1 MSTASGLL
9 RTAAQLDAVV
19 EADDAARR
27 FQERFDSVTKDLRD
41 SLHREKVLLDE
52 CRQLCES
59 SMSQTQGL
67 EMAMSNSLAD
77 ATEIEALRARLIDA
91 ERSADEAR
99 LKETNARLATS
110 QKHDEL
116 SQLRTQLQ
124 ESAQQASRLR
134 NVITAQAQKEK
145 PTVVLKKLGSGL
157 TPFDDWKAATGRV
170 TLHSAPEPR
179 HGLSASQLRRL
190 GHVPADELDRLRG
203 AVASAVAGSAGCGAG
218 DGAPGSKRASSE
230 VSRSDAAGAL
240 AFTAERAVPFAADSA
255 DDGEGARGGHGRAWA
270 SPLRAAALGVFG
282 GAGDGGAARGG
293 ASGDA
298 HDSTGRTDRHHS
310 AHDRE
315 GHWRR
320 GGSDADSRQ
329 PQAPPA
335 QQQRAQRFLEV
346 EPHALFPA
354 HLYLAP
360 VQRPEER
367 APPLS
372 VSLLTRSVGSFSAAA
387 AAASAHSHPSHP
399 QQQQQQRTRQQARER
414 VALSSVGVADGDRD
428 DSDPYDPDH
437 DEEDVRAGWADGA
450 TGGGASGVGA
460 PVGHFSPGSLH
471 AQYSVTPESSV
482 ALGDVEGGRDHVTR
496 LFARIEARAAKL
508 TALRGDPLNEGLTA
522 PGGAAGRV
530 GGGAGKGGNAGL

>member
-1 MSTASGLL
+1 MSTAPGL

-59 SMSQTQGL
+59 SMAQTQGL

-91 ERSADEAR
+91 DRSADEAR
-99 LKETNARLATS
+99 LKEANGRLATA
-110 QKHDEL
+110 QKHDEI

-124 ESAQQASRLR
+124 ETAQQVARLR

-145 PTVVLKKLGSGL
+145 PTLVLKKLGSGL
-157 TPFDDWKAATGRV
+157 TPFDDWKTATGRV
-170 TLHSAPEPR
+170 TLQSAAEPQ

-203 AVASAVAGSAGCGAG
+203 AVASALAGSPACGAG
-218 DGAPGSKRASSE
+218 EVAPDSKR
-230 VSRSDAAGAL
+230 VGSDASRPDPAGAL
-240 AFTAERAVPFAADSA
+240 ASSAERAVSFVAGSG
-255 DDGEGARGGHGRAWA
+255 DDGGTVGGHGRPWA
-270 SPLRAAALGVFG
+270 SPLRAAALGVF
-282 GAGDGGAARGG
+282 ASLADGGAARRG
-293 ASGDA
+293 AAGAEA
-298 HDSTGRTDRHHS
+298 HAPDGTGRAEHHHS
-310 AHDRE
+310 ARGRE
-315 GHWRR
+315 GLVGR
-320 GGSDADSRQ
+320 GGSDAGSRQ
-329 PQAPPA
+329 
-335 QQQRAQRFLEV
+335 QQQQPQQQPQRGPHFLEV

-372 VSLLTRSVGSFSAAA
+372 VSLLARGAGFVSAAA
-387 AAASAHSHPSHP
+387 AHSHAPPP
-399 QQQQQQRTRQQARER
+399 QQHRVRQQQSVER
-414 VALSSVGVADGDRD
+414 VEVSSGGEADE
-428 DSDPYDPDH
+428 DSGECGRHDH
-437 DEEDVRAGWADGA
+437 DGVDAGWADEVGA
-450 TGGGASGVGA
+450 AAGASGVGA
-460 PVGHFSPGSLH
+460 IGGRVSPAALH
-471 AQYSVTPESSV
+471 TQYSVTPESSV
-482 ALGDVEGGRDHVTR
+482 ALGDVEGGRDNVTR

-508 TALRGDPLNEGLTA
+508 TALRGDALGDGVSAL
-522 PGGAAGRV
+522 
-530 GGGAGKGGNAGL
+530 GGGADGGGGGGARKGGSAGL